1 MTNQEWIEII
11 KTEKENMCSYWALD
25 KIASKYNLIF
35 SSGATKYCLIDE
47 KGSSIIKWN
56 KDSSYT
62 SDIDKECEN
71 YQKALEKGIGFLF
84 PKTEILYEEKEFRVI
99 IQEKVDTT
107 YADMEREALKKLRHQ
122 CRTVS
127 TSFVYKVQ
135 ENIYKDRTPDDW
147 IKALVCIYGKKIT
160 RKFEEFT
167 HEQKINDLHG
177 NNVGFLN
184 GKPVVLDFSGY
195 HH

>member
-11 KTEKENMCSYWALD
+11 KAEKKDICDYWALSE
-25 KIASKYNLIF
+25 IASKYNLIF

-47 KGSSIIKWN
+47 NSVIKWN
-56 KDSSYT
+56 KDASYI

-84 PKTEILYEEKEFRVI
+84 PKTEILYEEEDFRVI
-99 IQEKVDTT
+99 IQEKVDIT
-107 YADMEREALKKLRHQ
+107 YAGMEREAIKKLRHQ

-127 TSFVYKVQ
+127 TVFVNKVQ
-135 ENIYKDRTPDDW
+135 RNIYRDRTPNDW
-147 IKALVCIYGKKIT
+147 VKALVCIYGKQIT